1 MILISH
7 RGNIDGPNLERENT
21 KSYIDECIDT
31 GYEVEID
38 VWMIEDKLFLGHDEP
53 TNPVTLQWLQDRSE
67 KLWIHC
73 KNFNSLQ
80 FLLGHNELR
89 VFFHENEK
97 YTIMSNGL
105 IWAHELN
112 ETNQRCIIPLLTEK
126 DLISWNPVSV
136 FGVCSDYIEFLK

>member
-53 TNPVTLQWLQDRSE
+53 INPVTLQWLQDRSE

-89 VFFHENEK
+89 VFFHEKEK

-105 IWAHELN
+105 VWAHELN
-112 ETNQRCIIPLLTEK
+112 ETNQRCIIPLLAEK

-136 FGVCSDYIEFLK
+136 FGVCSDYIKFLK

>member
-1 MILISH
+1 MILISY